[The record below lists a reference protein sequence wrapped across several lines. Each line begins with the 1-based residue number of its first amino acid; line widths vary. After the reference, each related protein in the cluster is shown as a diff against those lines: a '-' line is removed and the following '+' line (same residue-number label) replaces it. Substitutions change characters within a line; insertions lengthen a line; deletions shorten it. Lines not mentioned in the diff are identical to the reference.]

1 MTATT
6 STPAQTIKAAV
17 EACLTSGQPLAVD
30 LATLVQASTL
40 PNLPTVPVTITFA
53 PGEDPLAQ
61 FGLYRLASLFPGV
74 PVAQWLP
81 RDGFL
86 SPLVPAGNP
95 YIALNEVGFTLEQNN
110 GSFTLDGI
118 TVGLT
123 LGQPGK
129 GWSPGDL
136 GLGLS
141 IDASLETLN
150 FDVASP
156 FSSPSATAVLTGT
169 LTLGAL
175 VLDVTLDCPSFVFR
189 AREQPGS
196 APTFAALLAGF
207 DLPSP
212 TGFDQLTLS
221 GLNFSVMS
229 RDQAVEL
236 DAQIDT
242 SDGSPF
248 PLFGDADFALDS
260 LAVSLSYSPGNA
272 SANVVAGLVV
282 MKTIALGASLSVVKT
297 PGNPSPT
304 WTMDVGLD
312 LSRTWSLL
320 YPTTPPPSPVAISL
334 GDLAGA
340 FGLPKPSFVNAV
352 QIQSLSGSGT
362 IESGSYS
369 YGLNLVFDVQWTV
382 ASTSFD
388 VLTTVNINS
397 AGGSSIVG
405 VVEIDNFQVTLE
417 WDFGATE
424 TFKASTQIGNVDLAG
439 SYSGGIITLN
449 VTGAGGGGVGL
460 GDLIGDF
467 VGIFTGDP
475 FTTLPDPWS
484 LLNDI
489 DMSGLTLAVD
499 ANKKTVSISCAL
511 SASFLGCSISSIG
524 LIYDPNAAK
533 SGGTTFSLAVEGSF
547 PMLPTQTLPDGK
559 QGVAFDPTQPSSA
572 PTAPGLG
579 AAYVDIMLAALGQRV
594 ALSPAPDTVEAALED
609 IQAIAAAISPT
620 NPLPSAPFD
629 PSAGWLV
636 GARIVL
642 LGQVDVR
649 LVFCD
654 PQIYGLHV
662 IVGDPLIAGAPKFSY
677 LDALKG
683 LSAEILYRKVSDT
696 IGVYEGFLTLPD
708 TLRKIDM
715 GAFELQL
722 PSFSVEYFT
731 NGDFEIDIGYP
742 ANGDFSNSMVL
753 SAAEFYGSGGILFAK
768 LSQAT
773 APTLPQNIATY
784 TDAAGNTVPVGSFG
798 TVIEIG
804 LGVQVGIYKSFSAG
818 PLSASLGVLLQ
829 GMFQGT
835 FAKFTTLPIP
845 SAANQQSAQYYQ
857 VYASI
862 SIIGKLE
869 GEIDFVII
877 TASLLVEIVLS
888 AAIYAEAY
896 KQVVVPLSA
905 SVDVE
910 LTVTINCG
918 LFKIHIHVGFS
929 TTISYTAKFGSD
941 STPLWA
947 QVPAGVSAHALKLAR
962 AAPPRSMAFLAAA
975 PGGPT
980 WAPLACAALPL
991 NLYVQPQLTLSPA
1004 SPTGWTYI
1012 VQGALMSPQAVP
1024 QGVTPTPTA
1033 DTTFA
1038 TDAVALMT
1046 AWMLQSYIQAFPN
1059 PPAPP
1064 PGPPS
1069 PPPPPPPARPATLT
1083 PQQQFYSTI
1092 TVEAGH
1098 LSGLQQFIDTERV
1111 KDPSIWALPTPAQL
1125 QAFFAGNM
1133 ALTAAV
1139 LPPSANPA
1147 QPNQFGLGFFPM
1159 PPGVILTST
1168 DGAPSPVVDQAD
1180 LKVLTD
1186 YVLITVLSALHSA
1199 EQALGNQA
1207 SINLLDLFDTMGL
1220 LTPTQPSALGS
1231 AVGQG
1236 TRFLLH
1242 GVQFEGVALYSATGQ
1257 EIVLS
1262 NLTDPA
1268 IGLTLTANGDWGL
1281 STGGTFL
1288 NVPAP
1293 YFPAQIAT
1301 FATGVDET
1309 GITAAKMT
1317 LAVTA
1322 PKHFTVAPG
1331 LGSSAGV
1338 YVRGFPAALPPL
1350 LDDSTAFKLQTIDAN
1365 GVISDVPASAYQ
1377 WCGTVSF
1384 TVRRTPAAGSTSAKP
1399 SWLPGVYTL
1408 SGVQADGLEALEA
1421 IFTGANSLPP
1431 SLLELAFVE
1440 PNSKTL
1446 SMVTVSASTAGGN
1459 PPVFMFRSNLST
1471 ETNPSPVQ
1479 TFAAHMMLRSANPNA
1494 DLAFI
1499 SNLMT
1504 GGLTNSG
1511 GYYMVAPRGAL
1522 PDDLFDTSGLAHLQ
1536 LVVSFD
1542 VPASSGGYVLPPV
1555 AVNAVRVSDPAV
1567 GAEPHVFVAS
1577 DAIDST
1583 HATVPVGTA
1592 GLTVLRPTPAN
1603 PATDPTY
1610 QASLDNMFNLL
1621 VCAPAK
1627 IVTGAGSTIAV
1638 SAPPR
1643 DAFVTGPATSDSEP
1657 GKLIYSR
1664 LYDLLALTGNAWPA
1678 NANAQQLMQL
1688 DPYLFVGGSLSVAY
1702 AWADLYGDQIPSG
1715 LPETT
1720 ISLGYT
1726 DPLGALSDW
1735 PGLSYGYTVEGQP
1748 GSRTLTLHR
1757 AWVTDLNSGSDPA
1770 QIANLKQ
1777 QYATLYHQL
1786 GDVTA
1791 SLSVSFLASGSAPLP
1806 GVSGV
1811 ATQLRAD
1818 IATILAA
1825 LDNLPAPPPPP
1836 PAGQSPAPIPS
1847 TTLPPIVFT
1856 LPASGYDPEP
1866 LNELGIQLTFT
1877 RNGPIDP
1884 DFANEPTIKSSTTVL
1899 SPFGAA
1905 GSSTQ
1910 TYRTFAANF
1919 EQALSD
1925 QDMRVLVGDT
1935 STATGAQ
1942 LWVMRYGASGVG
1954 VSLGWSAAYAPPPF
1968 WTTLLSRASIE
1979 PTLLPSTSP
1988 FAIGT
1993 QSVTDADIDVAFGA
2007 FLAAVE
2013 QFLDPA
2019 YGVPAFVADSS
2030 AVTSVLNTKQGL
2042 AKTLANRMLSLSDG
2056 SAGAAEAI
2064 EVYRQACLIDLTN
2077 YYAVDAVAQFALT
2090 TSLGGPALTRPMD
2103 LYGRAVGPGGTPDV
2117 TVSPAKALMS
2127 GTSAIAFSLDAKHK
2141 GEHADGVLPS
2151 VFQIDAFEVLG
2162 KPITVGGATY
2172 DTGTWLRF
2180 VTPGVGQEPLPNQH
2194 PVLLPLRAYPR
2205 VPVINSQD
2213 FSGLKVSGSD
2223 WQQVVEAEEWSL
2235 DLGYT
2240 HAFVAEDTVWFTA
2253 TLNIPADSDTV
2264 SVGASPGDVD
2274 DDLLDTLVQFNAYY
2288 AQLAP
2293 IFDEMRQGKAPSN
2306 LNTALDAFATIAQG
2320 VAASVAVPV
2329 TAPAPSTQQQ
2339 CAPNQSAATGYDFA
2353 FSLVEG
2359 FDDTLTPAQAPWT
2372 VTITSCPNNPTTG
2385 PWMNPLPEMTVMVGT
2400 DAYTRQASP
2409 TPAGSQTYQFAD
2421 SAGKLL
2427 MADAAMQITQRMIS
2441 AAPLNV
2447 IDVHNGRARLSIWRN
2462 AGMPAPFVYA
2472 TPEVQA
2478 VDRVLPFLEHTFQ
2491 TGFDIRTLPGTP
2503 PTAATLSDTLT
2514 RLYVNLVAGASGL
2527 SGGSGSVQTEVSLTF
2542 PVQDANVGGLPD
2554 REVPILLSLPTP
2566 IPFHAGPSDVATLVQ
2581 QVTTALA
2588 AWRTNNGIPASQNAK
2603 LRFAVSLFSD
2613 SSETGMP
2620 IVQLDGLV
2628 VPVHGVTW
2636 N

>member
-1 MTATT
+1 MTAAPDTL
-6 STPAQTIKAAV
+6 SQTPVQTIQAAIA
-17 EACLTSGQPLAVD
+17 ACIKTGQPLAID
-30 LATLVQASTL
+30 LATLLAASPL
-40 PNLPTVPVTITFA
+40 PKLPTAPVKITFQR
-53 PGEDPLAQ
+53 GEDPLQ
-61 FGLYRLASLFPGV
+61 GLGLYRLATLFPGV
-74 PVAQWLP
+74 PIAQWIP
-81 RDGFL
+81 RDGLL
-86 SPLVPAGNP
+86 SDLTSDSSLV
-95 YIALNEVGFTLEQNN
+95 ALDEVGFTLQQAN
-110 GSFTLDGI
+110 GSVSLTGLSAGLSLGTGGNGWALSIPGVPVTATLEQLDFN
-118 TVGLT
+118 VA
-123 LGQPGK
+123 
-129 GWSPGDL
+129 
-136 GLGLS
+136 GLG
-141 IDASLETLN
+141 
-150 FDVASP
+150 ASP
-156 FSSPSATAVLTGT
+156 SISVMLSGT
-169 LTLGAL
+169 LVLGAL
-175 VLDVTLDCPSFVFR
+175 KLDATLDCPSFVFT
-189 AREQPGS
+189 AKEQPGS
-196 APTFAALLAGF
+196 PPSLAELLTSFGLPAPNGF
-207 DLPSP
+207 DNLI
-212 TGFDQLTLS
+212 LS
-221 GLNFSVMS
+221 GLDFSVMS
-229 RDQAVEL
+229 RDQAIEL
-236 DAQIDT
+236 SAQIET
-242 SDGSPF
+242 PGGAPF
-248 PLFGDADFALDS
+248 KLFNDPDFALDS
-260 LAVSLSYSPGNA
+260 LTMSLSYSPEKS
-272 SANVVAGLVV
+272 SAGIVTSLVL
-282 MKTIALGASLSVVKT
+282 MKTIALGATLSVVKT
-297 PGNPSPT
+297 ANVSPT
-304 WTMDVGLD
+304 WSMDVGLD
-312 LSRTWSLL
+312 LSGTWSLL
-320 YPTTPPPSPVAISL
+320 YPTTPPPTPLAISL

-340 FGLPKPSFVNAV
+340 FNLPKPSFVNAV
-352 QIQSLSGSGT
+352 AIEAFSGSGS
-362 IESGSYS
+362 IAQGSYS
-369 YGLNLVFDVQWTV
+369 YSLNLEFRVQWTV

-388 VLTTVNINS
+388 VDTTVTINS

-405 VVEIDNFQVTLE
+405 VVDIDNFQVTLE
-417 WDFGATE
+417 WDFGGTE
-424 TFKASTQIGNVDLAG
+424 TFKATTQIGNVDL
-439 SYSGGIITLN
+439 SGTYTGGVITLA
-449 VTGAGGGGVGL
+449 VSGAGGGSVGL

-467 VGIFTGDP
+467 IGVFTGDP
-475 FTTLPDPWS
+475 FTTLPEPWD

-489 DMSGLTLAVD
+489 DMSGLTLSVD
-499 ANKKTVSISCAL
+499 TNAKTVGIKCGV
-511 SASFLGCSISSIG
+511 SAHFLGCSVTSIG
-524 LIYDPNAAK
+524 LTYDPNAAK
-533 SGGTTFSLAVEGSF
+533 SGGTTYSISVEGSF
-547 PMLPTQTLPDGK
+547 PMLPVQTLPDGK
-559 QGVAFDPTQPSSA
+559 QGVAFDPTNPSTA

-609 IQAIAAAISPT
+609 IQAIAASISPT
-620 NPLPSAPFD
+620 NPLPKAPFD

-662 IVGDPLIAGAPKFSY
+662 IVGDPLIEGAPKFSY

-773 APTLPQNIATY
+773 APNLPTNIATY
-784 TDAAGNTVPVGSFG
+784 TDAAGNTIAVGSFG

-804 LGVQVGIYKSFSAG
+804 LGLQVGIYKSFSAG

-835 FAKFTTLPIP
+835 FAKFTTLPLP
-845 SAANQQSAQYYQ
+845 GPANQQSVQYYQ

-862 SIIGKLE
+862 SIIGKLQ
-869 GEIDFVII
+869 GEIDFVIV

-896 KQVVVPLSA
+896 KQVVVPMSA

-947 QVPAGVSAHALKLAR
+947 QVPTGVSAKAVRLAS
-962 AAPPRSMAFLAAA
+962 AAPRAMAFLAAI
-975 PGGPT
+975 PGQPT
-980 WAPLACAALPL
+980 WDTLPCAPLAL
-991 NLYVQPQLTLSPA
+991 NFYVQPQLTRSPA

-1024 QGVTPTPTA
+1024 PGVTPTPTA

-1046 AWMLQSYIQAFPN
+1046 AWMLKAYIDAFPN

-1069 PPPPPPPARPATLT
+1069 PPPPPPPARPSTLT

-1111 KDPSIWALPTPAQL
+1111 KDPSTWALPTPAQL
-1125 QAFFAGNM
+1125 QTFFAGNM
-1133 ALTAAV
+1133 ALTGAV
-1139 LPPSANPA
+1139 LPPSTDPA

-1168 DGAPSPVVDQAD
+1168 DGAPSPIVDQAD

-1199 EQALGNQA
+1199 EQAMGNQA

-1220 LTPTQPSALGS
+1220 LTPNQPSALGS

-1262 NLTDPA
+1262 NLTDPT

-1293 YFPAQIAT
+1293 YAPAQIAT

-1309 GITAAKMT
+1309 GVTAAKMT

-1322 PKHFTVAPG
+1322 PKHFTLAPG
-1331 LGSSAGV
+1331 LASSGGV

-1350 LDDSTAFKLQTIDAN
+1350 LNGSTQFKLQSIDQD
-1365 GVISDVPASAYQ
+1365 GVISDVPAASYQ

-1384 TVRRTPAAGSTSAKP
+1384 TVRRTPAAGATGAAP

-1408 SGVQADGLEALEA
+1408 YGVQADGLQALEA

-1431 SLLELAFVE
+1431 ANLELAFVD
-1440 PNSKTL
+1440 PTSGAL
-1446 SMVTVSASTAGGN
+1446 DLVQVSAASAGQS
-1459 PPVFMFRSNLST
+1459 PPVFIFRSNLST
-1471 ETNPSPVQ
+1471 QTNPAPAHA
-1479 TFAAHMMLRSANPNA
+1479 FAAAMMLRSANPAA
-1494 DLAFI
+1494 DLSFI
-1499 SNLMT
+1499 TNLMT

-1511 GYYMVAPRGAL
+1511 GYYMVTPPGAL
-1522 PDDLFDTSGLAHLQ
+1522 PDGLFDASGLAHLQ

-1542 VPASSGGYVLPPV
+1542 VPAGSDGYALPPV
-1555 AVNAVRVSDPAV
+1555 AINGVRVSDPTA
-1567 GAEPHVFVAS
+1567 GADPHLFVAS
-1577 DAIDST
+1577 DAITGVHST
-1583 HATVPVGTA
+1583 VSIGTT

-1610 QASLDNMFNLL
+1610 QASLDNLFNLM
-1621 VCAPAK
+1621 VCAPAQ
-1627 IVTGAGSTIAV
+1627 IVTASGATVKV

-1643 DAFVTGPATSDSEP
+1643 DGFVTGPATSDNEP

-1664 LYDLLALTGNAWPA
+1664 LYDLLSLTGNAWPA

-1688 DPYLFVGGSLSVAY
+1688 DPYMFVGGTLSVGY
-1702 AWADLYGDQIPSG
+1702 GWADLYGDQIPAG
-1715 LPETT
+1715 LQPTN
-1720 ISLGYT
+1720 IALGYT
-1726 DPLGALSDW
+1726 DVLGSLSDW
-1735 PGLSYGYTVEGQP
+1735 PGLSYGYTVEGAP
-1748 GSRTLTLHR
+1748 TGRTLTLHR
-1757 AWVTDLNSGSDPA
+1757 TWVTDLDNTSDPA
-1770 QIANLKQ
+1770 RIANLKQ

-1786 GDVTA
+1786 GDVTP
-1791 SLSVSFLASGSAPLP
+1791 SLSVSFLASGAAPLP
-1806 GVSGV
+1806 GLSDVP
-1811 ATQLRAD
+1811 TQLRAD
-1818 IATILAA
+1818 IATILEA
-1825 LDNLPAPPPPP
+1825 LDNLPP
-1836 PAGQSPAPIPS
+1836 PS
-1847 TTLPPIVFT
+1847 TGPVAATTLKPIVLT
-1856 LPASGYDPEP
+1856 LPASGYDAEP
-1866 LNELGIQLTFT
+1866 LNELAVSLTLT
-1877 RNGPIDP
+1877 RNGPVDP
-1884 DFANEPTIKSSTTVL
+1884 DFAGEPTVKASTTVL

-1905 GSSTQ
+1905 GASTQ
-1910 TYRTFAANF
+1910 TYRTFAQGF

-1954 VSLGWSAAYAPPPF
+1954 VSLAWSAAYAPPPF
-1968 WTTLLSRASIE
+1968 WTTLLSRDSIA

-1993 QSVTDADIDVAFGA
+1993 QSVTDADVDVAFSA

-2019 YGVPAFVADSS
+2019 YGVPAFVADSP

-2042 AKTLANRMLSLSDG
+2042 AKVLANRMVSLADG
-2056 SAGAAEAI
+2056 KSQAPEAI
-2064 EVYRQACLIDLTN
+2064 EVYRQALLIDLTN
-2077 YYAVDAVAQFALT
+2077 YYAVDAVAQFSLNT
-2090 TSLGGPALTRPMD
+2090 TLGGPALKWKMD
-2103 LYGRAVGPGGTPDV
+2103 LYGRATGAGGTPDV

-2151 VFQIDAFEVLG
+2151 LFQIDAFEAVTG
-2162 KPITVGGATY
+2162 SISVGGASY
-2172 DTGTWLRF
+2172 ETGTWLRF
-2180 VTPGVGQEPLPNQH
+2180 VTPGVGQTALPNQT

-2205 VPVINSQD
+2205 VPVITSQN
-2213 FSGLKVSGSD
+2213 FSGLKVTGSD
-2223 WQQVVEAEEWSL
+2223 WQEVVEAEEWSL
-2235 DLGYT
+2235 DLGYN

-2253 TLNIPADSDTV
+2253 TLNI
-2264 SVGASPGDVD
+2264 SPDANDPTLKGSPTDPD
-2274 DDLLDTLVQFNAYY
+2274 DDLLDTLAQFNAYY

-2293 IFDEMRQGKAPSN
+2293 IFDAMRQGKAPSN
-2306 LNTALDAFATIAQG
+2306 LNQALDAFATIAQG
-2320 VAASVAVPV
+2320 VAASVSVPV
-2329 TAPAPSTQQQ
+2329 NAPSPSTLQP
-2339 CAPNQSAATGYDFA
+2339 CAPNQGGDAGTDYA
-2353 FSLVEG
+2353 FSLVES
-2359 FDDTLTPAQAPWT
+2359 FDDTLTPDKAAWT
-2372 VTITSCPNNPTTG
+2372 VTITPCPNNPPFG
-2385 PWMNPLPEMTVMVGT
+2385 SRAFPPPLMKVMVGT
-2400 DAYTRQASP
+2400 DVYTRQPNP
-2409 TPAGSQTYQFAD
+2409 TQPGGTSYQFGD
-2421 SAGKLL
+2421 SAGKIL
-2427 MADAAMQITQRMIS
+2427 MADTAMQITQRMIS

-2447 IDVHNGRARLSIWRN
+2447 IDIHNGRCRLSIWRN

-2478 VDRVLPFLEHTFQ
+2478 VERVLPFLEHTFE
-2491 TGFDIRTLPGTP
+2491 TGFDIRTLPGPT
-2503 PTAATLSDTLT
+2503 PTASTLSDALT
-2514 RLYVNLVAGASGL
+2514 RLYVNLVAGAPGM

-2542 PVQDANVGGLPD
+2542 PVQDSNVGGLPD
-2554 REVPILLSLPTP
+2554 REIPLLLSLPTP
-2566 IPFHAGPSDVATLVQ
+2566 IPFHASASQVAALAQ
-2581 QVTTALA
+2581 QLTTALA
-2588 AWRTNNGIPASQNAK
+2588 AWRASNGVPASQNAK
-2603 LRFAVSLFSD
+2603 LRIAVSLFSD

-2628 VPVHGVTW
+2628 VPVHAVPW
-2636 N
+2636 I